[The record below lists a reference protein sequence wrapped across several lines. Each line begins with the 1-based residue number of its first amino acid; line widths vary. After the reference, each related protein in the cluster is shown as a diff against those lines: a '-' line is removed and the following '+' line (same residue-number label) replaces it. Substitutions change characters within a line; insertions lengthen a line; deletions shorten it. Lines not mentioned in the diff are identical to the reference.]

1 MFKNF
6 IIIFQFFLLCS
17 LMIQKPENAKLI
29 IRDLAT
35 SKEMVVVGVE
45 YLKKE
50 FNREFSVVDETESIG
65 PRKSK
70 IVESPLE
77 LLEQLD
83 ELSQKE
89 IINEETWFNEK

>member
-1 MFKNF
+1 MFKNCV
-6 IIIFQFFLLCS
+6 IIFQFFLLCS

-35 SKEMVVVGVE
+35 SKEMVVVGVD

-50 FNREFSVVDETESIG
+50 FSREFSVVDETESIG
-65 PRKSK
+65 PRKEK
-70 IVESPLE
+70 VLE

-83 ELSQKE
+83 ELSQEDK
-89 IINEETWFNEK
+89 IVEETFFNEK